1 MKTYGIHELFAI
13 LRDYKITTNIE
24 SVRRWLREGTIEGIP
39 PKSRKQGWQV
49 DQEALDRFLSER
61 LPNGIIKTNIV
72 RDANNNT
79 NNASIEIDTTN
90 VSINKEKIREE
101 MWYEITNKN
110 IWEGF
115 VEIKKSLLKEA
126 QRHAKFSD
134 DVMEEVWNRCIENS
148 RMYSKP
154 RVSYL
159 LEAFRF
165 EGKRI
170 LLDQNYAEIEEQ
182 MIFAIIEYVKRHR
195 KSPHE

>member
-1 MKTYGIHELFAI
+1 MKTYGIYELFAI
-13 LRDYKITTNIE
+13 LRDYKLTTNIE

-39 PKSRKQGWQV
+39 PKSRKQGWKV
-49 DQEALDRFLSER
+49 EQEALDRFLSER
-61 LPNGIIKTNIV
+61 LPNEIIKTNVVIG
-72 RDANNNT
+72 ANNNT
-79 NNASIEIDTTN
+79 ISGINTTN
-90 VSINKEKIREE
+90 VLINKEKIREE

-115 VEIKKSLLKEA
+115 VEIKKGLLKEA
-126 QRHAKFSD
+126 KRYAKFSD
-134 DVMEEVWNRCIENS
+134 ELMEEVWNRCVENS

-159 LEAFRF
+159 LEAFSF

-170 LLDQNYAEIEEQ
+170 LLDKNYAELEEQ
-182 MIFAIIEYVKRHR
+182 VIFAIIEYVKRHR